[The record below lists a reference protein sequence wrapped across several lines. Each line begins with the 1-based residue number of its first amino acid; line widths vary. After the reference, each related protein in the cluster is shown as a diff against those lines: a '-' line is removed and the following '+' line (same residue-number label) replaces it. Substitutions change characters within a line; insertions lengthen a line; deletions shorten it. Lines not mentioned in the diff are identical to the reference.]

1 MTKMILKK
9 EKGAEREA
17 ANTRAMAI
25 WGWGVGAKRAK
36 RKAYGL
42 HEGIAQ
48 RVRTEDLIRRRRVL
62 CETLESAVG
71 IFRDE
76 TSAL

>member
-1 MTKMILKK
+1 MTKMIKK
-9 EKGAEREA
+9 KGEGSRERSCEHA
-17 ANTRAMAI
+17 SHDKR
-25 WGWGVGAKRAK
+25 GVGVGAKRAK

-42 HEGIAQ
+42 HEGITQ

-62 CETLESAVG
+62 CKTLESAVG